1 LRKEKLDER
10 VLEKLNINNYKEPN
24 IDLWKEF
31 LGRLKNPTNE
41 VTIGLVG
48 KYVELPDAYK
58 SINEAF
64 VHAGAQNEC
73 KVIVKTIHSEDIKPS
88 NCEEMLGDLDGIL
101 IAPGFGERGI
111 PGKIETARY
120 ARENDIPFF
129 GICLGMQ
136 CAVIE
141 FAMNVVGLKEA
152 ASTEVNPDTPDPVI
166 DLMEEQKSIT
176 MKGGTMRLGAYKC
189 RIEPGTQIHSI
200 YQKTEISERHRH
212 RYEYNNQY
220 LDLFKER
227 GMVFSGINPESDL
240 VEIIELEDHPW
251 FIGTQFHPELKST
264 VLNPHPLFVN
274 FVAASLEH
282 KKNKVENRKLIN
294 T

>member
-1 LRKEKLDER
+1 
-10 VLEKLNINNYKEPN
+10 
-24 IDLWKEF
+24 
-31 LGRLKNPTNE
+31 
-41 VTIGLVG
+41 VTIGLIG

-73 KVIVKTIHSEDIKPS
+73 KVHVRTIHSEDIKPS
-88 NCEEMLGDLDGIL
+88 NCEEVLGELDGIL

-111 PGKIETARY
+111 PGKILTARY
-120 ARENDIPFF
+120 ARENSIPYF

-141 FAMNVVGLKEA
+141 FAINVAGLKQA
-152 ASTEVNPDTPDPVI
+152 ASTEVNPNTPDPVI
-166 DLMEEQKSIT
+166 DLMEEQKSIS

-189 RIEPGTQIHSI
+189 RIEPGTLVHSI
-200 YQKTEISERHRH
+200 YQKTDISERHRH
-212 RYEYNNQY
+212 RYEFNNQY
-220 LDLFKER
+220 LDLLKEK
-227 GMVFSGINPESDL
+227 GMVFSGINPEANL

-251 FIGTQFHPELKST
+251 YIGTQFHPELKST